1 MEVLHSASSFAEN
14 LKKLLEEPGKVL
26 HPYAITTNGQFL
38 YWTDWSKKSIHQ
50 WRITGQ
56 TIKSNEIHNKRT
68 AIESIRDLHI
78 YNSSRQIK
86 GNIIVAF
93 SVVYNLNVLDSL
105 HFLSKLS
112 FDAQDCEI
120 FHFLPY
126 FGKVSS

>member
-78 YNSSRQIK
+78 YNSSRQTK
-86 GNIIVAF
+86 GNIIMAF
-93 SVVYNLNVLDSL
+93 SVV
-105 HFLSKLS
+105 
-112 FDAQDCEI
+112 
-120 FHFLPY
+120 
-126 FGKVSS
+126 